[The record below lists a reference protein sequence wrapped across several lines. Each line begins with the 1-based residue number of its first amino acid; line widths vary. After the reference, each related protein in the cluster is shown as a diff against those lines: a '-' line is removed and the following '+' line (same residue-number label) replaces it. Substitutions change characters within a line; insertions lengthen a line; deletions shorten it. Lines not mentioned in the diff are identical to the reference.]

1 MAGPLLAVDAPS
13 MLFRAFYAL
22 PESIK
27 GGGDTPINALLGTA
41 NLVLREVE
49 QHDPRAVVLCFG
61 PDAADYRVELFDGYH
76 ADRPE
81 VPEGLQPQFADSRA
95 FFEAFGWV
103 VHVHDS
109 LEADDLLG
117 SYARRE
123 AENGGRALV
132 MTGDRDMYQC
142 ATDRVT
148 ILYVRTGGRG
158 AEEVDPAEVRKRYG
172 IPPELVPD
180 FIALRGDPSDGIPG
194 AKGIGEKTA
203 ADLLSRH
210 GSLEAD
216 DLLGSYARREAEAG
230 GSALVMTGDRD
241 MYQCANDRVTVLYI
255 RTGGK
260 GAEAVDADEVR
271 RRYGIDP
278 ELVPDFIALRG
289 DPSDGIPGARGIGEK
304 TAADLLQRHGSLD
317 AALDDAVR
325 ESKPIVRKA
334 LMEQRDELLRF
345 REIATLQEVDVKRPP
360 DRPTDLAGGAAAA
373 RERGMNRLAER
384 LEKAAS
390 D

>member
-22 PESIK
+22 PDSIK
-27 GGGDTPINALLGTA
+27 GKDGAPVNALLGTA
-41 NLVLREVE
+41 NLILRELE
-49 QHDPRAVVLCFG
+49 LHDPRVVVLCFG

-76 ADRPE
+76 AERPE
-81 VPEGLQPQFADSRA
+81 VPDTLAPQFADSRA

-103 VHVHDS
+103 VADHDS

-123 AENGGRALV
+123 ADAGGRALV

-142 ATDRVT
+142 AGERVT
-148 ILYVRTGGRG
+148 VLYIRTGGRG
-158 AEEVDPAEVRKRYG
+158 AEAVDAAEVRKRYG
-172 IPPELVPD
+172 IDPAQVPD

-203 ADLLSRH
+203 A
-210 GSLEAD
+210 E
-216 DLLGSYARREAEAG
+216 
-230 GSALVMTGDRD
+230 
-241 MYQCANDRVTVLYI
+241 
-255 RTGGK
+255 
-260 GAEAVDADEVR
+260 
-271 RRYGIDP
+271 
-278 ELVPDFIALRG
+278 
-289 DPSDGIPGARGIGEK
+289 
-304 TAADLLQRHGSLD
+304 LLQRHGSLQ
-317 AALDDAVR
+317 AALDGAVR
-325 ESKPIVRKA
+325 ESKPSVRKA

-345 REIATLQEVDVKRPP
+345 KEIATLQDVPVELPP
-360 DRPTDLAGGAAAA
+360 DRPTDLAGAAAAA

-384 LEKAAS
+384 LEKAA

>member
-22 PESIK
+22 PESIT
-27 GGGDTPINALLGTA
+27 GGGETPINALLGTA

-81 VPEGLQPQFADSRA
+81 VPEGLVPQFADARA
-95 FFEAFGWV
+95 FFEAFAWV
-103 VHVHDS
+103 VHWHDS

-123 AENGGRALV
+123 EASGGRALV

-158 AEEVDPAEVRKRYG
+158 QGAEEVDPGEVKRRYG
-172 IPPELVPD
+172 VPPELVPD

-210 GSLEAD
+210 GSLEA
-216 DLLGSYARREAEAG
+216 
-230 GSALVMTGDRD
+230 
-241 MYQCANDRVTVLYI
+241 VLE
-255 RTGGK
+255 G
-260 GAEAVDADEVR
+260 
-271 RRYGIDP
+271 
-278 ELVPDFIALRG
+278 ALRE
-289 DPSDGIPGARGIGEK
+289 SSARVRGAL
-304 TAADLLQRHGSLD
+304 TD
-317 AALDDAVR
+317 
-325 ESKPIVRKA
+325 
-334 LMEQRDELLRF
+334 QRDELLRF
-345 REIATLQEVDVKRPP
+345 REIATLQEVDVELPP
-360 DRPTDLAGGAAAA
+360 DRPTDLEAAAAAA
-373 RERGMNRLAER
+373 RARGMNRLAER
-384 LEKAAS
+384 LEKAAAG
-390 D
+390 